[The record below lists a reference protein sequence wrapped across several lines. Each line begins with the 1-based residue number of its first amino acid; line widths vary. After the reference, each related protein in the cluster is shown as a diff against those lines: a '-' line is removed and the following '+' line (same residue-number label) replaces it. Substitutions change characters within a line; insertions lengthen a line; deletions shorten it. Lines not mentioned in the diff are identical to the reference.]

1 MFPWFILV
9 KSCVKNAED
18 ITNVT
23 SLCDCQ
29 NQVRIMLD
37 MSLFKRKIKAQ
48 YLVWSIGGILH
59 AFSKSNTREKPK
71 NEMNPPLFQK
81 FLILMTHLR
90 YRRSFKT

>member
-18 ITNVT
+18 ITNIT

-48 YLVWSIGGILH
+48 YLV
-59 AFSKSNTREKPK
+59 
-71 NEMNPPLFQK
+71 
-81 FLILMTHLR
+81 
-90 YRRSFKT
+90 